1 MSGNCVGHLRMG
13 AVPDFDEVPA
23 ETVPAEPLLSR
34 CPCSFWGG
42 AWGGEGGDD
51 RRQGNGSPG
60 PAPRS
65 WLKPGEGWPVL
76 G

>member
-23 ETVPAEPLLSR
+23 ETTPAEPLPLQFLGWCLGR
-34 CPCSFWGG
+34 V
-42 AWGGEGGDD
+42 GGDD
-51 RRQGNGSPG
+51 RQQGNGSPG